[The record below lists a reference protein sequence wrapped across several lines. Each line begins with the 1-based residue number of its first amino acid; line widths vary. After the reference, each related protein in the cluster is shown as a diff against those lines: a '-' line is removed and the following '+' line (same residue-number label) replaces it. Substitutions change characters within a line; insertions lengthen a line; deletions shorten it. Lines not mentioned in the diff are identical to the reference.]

1 MIKYPKNLNQFNN
14 RCIVLNEFLLEIGT
28 EELPAN
34 FANEARIQ
42 IKEISEK
49 WLNDNNITFSVLK
62 SYSTPRRLTLVI
74 HDILESQPD
83 INKEVKGPAV
93 SVSYDNEGKPTKA
106 LEGFCKSQ
114 NIDINTLEKRELK
127 GNMFVYAI
135 VKQTG
140 KRTIELLPNL
150 FTTILNSLSVTR
162 GMRWGDN
169 LTKFS
174 RPIHWILALFNGK
187 IVNFELD
194 DIKSSN
200 FTYGHRFLSNG
211 KIEVNSVNDYFSKL
225 QENKVILDNEIR
237 KDLIKQQLEDV
248 AKILD
253 ADVLIEESLLDEVN
267 QLVEYP
273 TAITGTFNNNYL
285 EIPEVVNVTVMKAH
299 QRYFPLFKDG
309 NLLPDFITVS
319 NMNLNPENIRRGN
332 ERVLKARLDDAS
344 FYYREDLKSSL
355 ESNKE
360 ELKRVTYFEEIG
372 SIYDKTQR
380 IQNIASQ
387 LSKKYFPEISEN
399 DVVKAASLSK
409 SDLVTN
415 MVKEFTELQGE
426 IGYYYSI
433 KENQNEEV
441 SFAIREQYLPTG
453 NNDNFPS
460 RPLSQIINFSD
471 KLDNLV
477 SCFSL
482 GKIPTGSKDP
492 FSLRRQCLGIIKTCD
507 KYKIPFDLD
516 NALNIAFETLSN
528 QKNIKTNKEDTIN
541 KIKEFFLQR
550 LKNELLER
558 GIRYD
563 IVDSVLDSSN
573 LYNDIYVIQEKS
585 KALDTWVKGNVEET
599 IMALARV
606 IRISKEKIESDI
618 HESLFEKEEEKNLY
632 NSLLDINPELQKLSN
647 ENNYESYLNKL
658 SELVKPINNFFDNVM
673 VMVDNQDIKKNRLNL
688 LYQIKILSDNIGNM
702 DKIVLS

>member
-1 MIKYPKNLNQFNN
+1 
-14 RCIVLNEFLLEIGT
+14 LNEFLLEIGT

-34 FANEARIQ
+34 FANEARQQ

-49 WLNDNNITFSVLK
+49 WLNDNSISFSELKTF
-62 SYSTPRRLTLVI
+62 STPRRLTLI
-74 HDILESQPD
+74 INGISESQPD

-93 SVSYDNEGKPTKA
+93 SSAYDSEGKPTKA

-140 KRTIELLPNL
+140 KKTIDLLPNV
-150 FTTILNSLSVTR
+150 FNSILNSLSVTR

-174 RPIHWILALFNGK
+174 RPVHWILCLFNGN
-187 IVNFELD
+187 IVNFNLD

-200 FTYGHRFLSNG
+200 FTYGHRFLSKG
-211 KIEVNSVNDYFSKL
+211 KIEVNSVSEYLSKL
-225 QENKVILDNEIR
+225 EENKVILDNEAR
-237 KDLIKQQLEDV
+237 KDLIKQQLQDV

-253 ADVLIEESLLDEVN
+253 ADVLIEQSLLDEVN
-267 QLVEYP
+267 QLVEFP
-273 TAITGTFNNNYL
+273 TAITGSFNEKYL
-285 EIPEVVNVTVMKAH
+285 VIPEVVNVTVMKSH
-299 QRYFPLFKDG
+299 QRYFPLFKNG

-319 NMNLNPENIRRGN
+319 NMNINPENIRKGN

-344 FYYREDLKSSL
+344 FYYQEDLKSSL
-355 ESNKE
+355 EDNRE

-372 SIYDKTQR
+372 SIYDKTER
-380 IQNIASQ
+380 IENISKE
-387 LSKKYFPEISEN
+387 LSTKYFTDLNQE
-399 DVVKAASLSK
+399 DVSKAANISK

-433 KENQNEEV
+433 KENQNEEI
-441 SFAIREQYLPTG
+441 SYAIREQYLPTG
-453 NNDNFPS
+453 NNENFPS
-460 RPLSQIINFSD
+460 RPLSQMINFAD

-492 FSLRRQCLGIIKTCD
+492 FSLRRQCLGIIKTSD
-507 KYKIPFDLD
+507 KYKIPFDFN
-516 NALNIAFETLSN
+516 NALSIAFDTLSN
-528 QKNIKTNKEDTIN
+528 QKHIKANKEETIN

-550 LKNELLER
+550 LKNDLLDR

-563 IVDSVLDSSN
+563 IVDSVLDSDN
-573 LYNDIYVIQEKS
+573 CFNDIYAVQEKA
-585 KALDTWVKGNVEET
+585 KALDNWVKGDVENT

-606 IRISKEKIESDI
+606 IRIAKEKIDSDI
-618 HESLFEKEEEKNLY
+618 HENLFEKDEEKQLF
-632 NSLLDINPELQKLSN
+632 SFLLDINPELEKLSEDNKYN
-647 ENNYESYLNKL
+647 EYLNKL

-688 LYQIKILSDNIGNM
+688 LYQVKILSDNVGNM
-702 DKIVLS
+702 DKIVLSN

>member
-1 MIKYPKNLNQFNN
+1 M
-14 RCIVLNEFLLEIGT
+14 NEFLLEIGT